1 MIIQWQSVI
10 FKDFL
15 ELILLLYNMFAFIL
29 GEKFMTKT
37 LYIMRHGQTLF
48 NIQHKIQGWSD
59 SPLTKEGIQQAKIAG
74 QYFKDNKITFDAAF
88 CSTAER
94 ASDTL
99 ELVTDMPY
107 KRLKG
112 LKELNFGNFEGEHEY
127 LHPKDDPKKHF
138 GDYYVQFGGE
148 DNQVAQKRV
157 NDTLLKIMNQDNE
170 SVLVVSHAGAIMM
183 FSDLWTDMQKLRAS
197 GFTNCSILKFIFDN
211 NKFTFEKNN

>member
-1 MIIQWQSVI
+1 M
-10 FKDFL
+10 K
-15 ELILLLYNMFAFIL
+15 
-29 GEKFMTKT
+29 KT

-48 NIQHKIQGWSD
+48 NVQHKIQGWCD
-59 SPLTKEGIQQAKIAG
+59 SPLTEVGIQQAKVAG
-74 QYFKDNKITFDAAF
+74 QYFRDNKITFDAAY

-107 KRLKG
+107 TRLKG
-112 LKELNFGNFEGEHEY
+112 LRELSFGKFEGAPEY

-148 DNQVAQKRV
+148 DNQAAQQRV
-157 NDTLLKIMNQDNE
+157 GKTLINIMQQDNN

-183 FSDLWTDMQKLRAS
+183 FSDLWTNMQKLRQS
-197 GFTNCSILKFIFDN
+197 GFTNCSILKFTYEND
-211 NKFTFEKNN
+211 KFTFEKIIIFKD

>member
-59 SPLTKEGIQQAKIAG
+59 SPLTKKGIQQAKIAG

-99 ELVTDMPY
+99 ELVTDM
-107 KRLKG
+107 
-112 LKELNFGNFEGEHEY
+112 
-127 LHPKDDPKKHF
+127 
-138 GDYYVQFGGE
+138 
-148 DNQVAQKRV
+148 
-157 NDTLLKIMNQDNE
+157 
-170 SVLVVSHAGAIMM
+170 
-183 FSDLWTDMQKLRAS
+183 QKLRAS

-211 NKFTFEKNN
+211 NKFTFEKIINF